1 MFLLII
7 FNRVSIIIKDCFSF
21 ALLLLVIGP
30 EILRLFLNQSYS
42 KLKRIVTWSPSFS
55 RTLGNLPVFTLSC
68 HWLLLTFPFRLIGC
82 FNNCDFGFT
91 ACDTLSVLF
100 ISDVIALEFSLFS
113 S

>member
-55 RTLGNLPVFTLSC
+55 RNFGQFARFYFELPLAALDISLSSD
-68 HWLLLTFPFRLIGC
+68 WLF
-82 FNNCDFGFT
+82 
-91 ACDTLSVLF
+91 
-100 ISDVIALEFSLFS
+100 
-113 S
+113 